1 MYRSPGY
8 VKLTRAMKMSGGGL
22 CVAGRSRSVIL
33 VCEVCGE
40 RVVLLGSLSA
50 WRSEGA
56 VFGCECG
63 KRLTLADRLDDK
75 TTELAAAPDAQK
87 AGPHR

>member
-8 VKLTRAMKMSGGGL
+8 VKLTRAMKISGGGL
-22 CVAGRSRSVIL
+22 GVAGRSRSVIL

>member
-1 MYRSPGY
+1 
-8 VKLTRAMKMSGGGL
+8 
-22 CVAGRSRSVIL
+22 VAGRSRSVIL
-33 VCEVCGE
+33 ICEVCGE

-75 TTELAAAPDAQK
+75 TTEPAAAPEAQK

>member
-1 MYRSPGY
+1 M
-8 VKLTRAMKMSGGGL
+8 
-22 CVAGRSRSVIL
+22 AGSSRSVVL
-33 VCEVCGE
+33 VCEVCGD
-40 RVVLLGSLSA
+40 RVVLLGPLSA

-63 KRLTLADRLDDK
+63 TGLTLADRLGDR
-75 TTELAAAPDAQK
+75 TTEPAEVPDVHE